1 MENKN
6 NNNNNNNNKN
16 QSENLVE
23 VKGLA
28 EEKNLAELKDY
39 IRALGYLHGA
49 IRLQKV
55 LDVFAE
61 QTGLTAESAW
71 VRELIDTDET
81 IQHLY
86 REGDWIAHETVLMF
100 DLLADLKIR
109 KQWYPMWIPEREV
122 LLRYADRHYF
132 EWTPQAL
139 ALLDHLNQFYRE
151 EGDLDAHMEDIVAD
165 IILDFQN
172 EYTVDDVRRHLAGFL
187 GLEELGEDVERRF
200 RELLTELRSHT
211 RTWQS
216 NGYPL
221 IEFQDIQ
228 TKYGPLP
235 QVMGRDEPAM
245 EEDRPIGRNDPCP
258 CGSGKKYKKCC
269 MRKET
274 HQQDP
279 SEGSSE

>member
-1 MENKN
+1 MSMENK
-6 NNNNNNNNKN
+6 NNNNNKN

-39 IRALGYLHGA
+39 IRALGYLQGA

-61 QTGLTAESAW
+61 QTGLTAETAW
-71 VRELIDTDET
+71 ARDLIDSDES

-228 TKYGPLP
+228 TK
-235 QVMGRDEPAM
+235 
-245 EEDRPIGRNDPCP
+245 
-258 CGSGKKYKKCC
+258 
-269 MRKET
+269 
-274 HQQDP
+274 
-279 SEGSSE
+279 